1 MPTLLV
7 AVPLSKSWLGL
18 HYWKAPPLMELP
30 VELEYI
36 PYQEFED
43 RFEKLNKIARPIYPT
58 FWPNVI
64 MILVFVGLAATAA
77 IGMSQ
82 KGSALSIMGQG
93 SCFILPVI
101 VVLWIRI
108 RKETK
113 ARSRKKFKHRSQK
126 LLRAWT
132 VQDTETHA
140 IQWKLRLRPKAKS
153 AARRWRGFSNSST
166 PNVTGLTEEENN
178 LQDNNMDRLNN
189 TTVGA
194 SANAYLSPNHPRLH
208 QQTSPQNSQEGQEQQ
223 EQDHQTSE
231 SASQSP
237 SVQITPPPRVADVY
251 TALSNPTA
259 TTTTTSTALTTQPI
273 VTIVATPTTA
283 ITDMV
288 GEGDLEAG
296 PTPPRSKWEP
306 WKELLMELYCC
317 AYLFKQSK
325 VWMIEISLRENLL
338 DEYALPVPSPVYCD
352 YRLPGYDDVMS
363 NLTPSTMIQSATSTN
378 ASTIV
383 VTRQGTI
390 PTTRYLG
397 SPPAYE
403 SDSENDSDDED
414 GQDDDEG
421 NDSEAES
428 VHLPTS
434 APVTRGSQSEM
445 SSVGSMSVAAGSIVH
460 QPMEMTTVVVA
471 PSSKGTRSG
480 EDPSRDGGVED
491 PHEEVMRS
499 MTSMTTLCASATTS
513 RATLPVN
520 PLATVDSEDKE
531 AGSKERSDQS

>member
-18 HYWKAPPLMELP
+18 HFWKAPLLMELP

-43 RFEKLNKIARPIYPT
+43 RFEQLNKIARPTYPT

-64 MILVFVGLAATAA
+64 MVFVFAGLAATAA

-113 ARSRKKFKHRSQK
+113 TRSRKKFKHRSQK

-132 VQDTETHA
+132 AQDTETHA
-140 IQWKLRLRPKAKS
+140 IQWKLRLRPKTKS
-153 AARRWRGFSNSST
+153 AVRRWQGFSTGDSFT
-166 PNVTGLTEEENN
+166 PNPGHEDEENN
-178 LQDNNMDRLNN
+178 QDINRYRLNN
-189 TTVGA
+189 ATADTG
-194 SANAYLSPNHPRLH
+194 NNYHLSPNHLRLH
-208 QQTSPQNSQEGQEQQ
+208 QQASPQNSQEEQEQEQAQ
-223 EQDHQTSE
+223 EQEQGQHQTSE
-231 SASQSP
+231 SASQSNP
-237 SVQITPPPRVADVY
+237 SVQITAPPRVADVY
-251 TALSNPTA
+251 SALRNPT
-259 TTTTTSTALTTQPI
+259 TTTTTSTAITAQPTT
-273 VTIVATPTTA
+273 TTTTA
-283 ITDMV
+283 ITDE
-288 GEGDLEAG
+288 GEGDGNHEG
-296 PTPPRSKWEP
+296 TPPRSKWEP
-306 WKELLMELYCC
+306 WKELIMELYCC
-317 AYLFKQSK
+317 AYLFQQKK

-363 NLTPSTMIQSATSTN
+363 GNLTPSNTMVQSATSTT
-378 ASTIV
+378 ASTIIA
-383 VTRQGTI
+383 VTARQGTI

-403 SDSENDSDDED
+403 SDSENDSDDEE
-414 GQDDDEG
+414 GQDDDDEG
-421 NDSEAES
+421 DSEAES
-428 VHLPTS
+428 AHIPS
-434 APVTRGSQSEM
+434 APVTRGQSEM
-445 SSVGSMSVAAGSIVH
+445 SSVSGSMSAGSIVH
-460 QPMEMTTVVVA
+460 RPMEMTTIVIV
-471 PSSKGTRSG
+471 PSKETERSSS
-480 EDPSRDGGVED
+480 EDHIRVED
-491 PHEEVMRS
+491 HDEVMRS

-513 RATLPVN
+513 RATLPVA
-520 PLATVDSEDKE
+520 PLAVDGVDKE
-531 AGSKERSDQS
+531 EEQSKEQSGHS